1 MARTLKWLLG
11 IVLGVVVVA
20 AVLWFTP
27 TGDYVILPGVTENL
41 NRIVQVQGVKKAPSG
56 RMLMVAVD
64 IQQANLLYY
73 LVGRF
78 TPYGEVLPASELM
91 GSGVSETQYEK
102 MNQQLMSESHLM
114 AKVAALRAIG
124 LPARE
129 TGKGVLV
136 YGTENG
142 TPAAGK
148 LRLNDVITAV
158 DGHPM
163 QIDQQLLNFMG
174 TVKPGTPVDM
184 TVLRKGRI
192 LHIRVGTVPST
203 TIKGHAMVGA
213 LIGTD
218 SPGFIVPLKIHIST
232 GSISGPSAGMMFSLS
247 IIDQLRPQWH
257 LTHGSTVAGTGT
269 IDAYGDVGAIGGIKE
284 KVVTV
289 YDSGAKIFLVP
300 RGDYADAITEARAL
314 GITKK
319 MRIIPV
325 GTLNQALTVLRKS

>member
-1 MARTLKWLLG
+1 MTRRLKWF
-11 IVLGVVVVA
+11 LGVVIALVVVA
-20 AVLWFTP
+20 AALWFTP
-27 TGDYVILPGVTENL
+27 TGDYVILPGITENL
-41 NRIVQVQGVKKAPSG
+41 NQIVQVQGVKKAPAG

-64 IQQANLLYY
+64 IQPANLLYY
-73 LVGRF
+73 LIGRF
-78 TPYGEVLPASELM
+78 TPYGEIYPASELL
-91 GSGVSETQYEK
+91 GTGVSEQQYEQ

-129 TGKGVLV
+129 TGKGVIV
-136 YGTENG
+136 YGTEPG

-148 LRLNDVITAV
+148 LKAEDIITAV
-158 DGHPM
+158 DGHAM

-174 TVKPGTPVDM
+174 TIKPGTNVDM
-184 TVLRKGRI
+184 TVKRKGKVV
-192 LHIRVGTVPST
+192 HVVVGTVPST
-203 TIKGHAMVGA
+203 SVKGHAMVGA

-218 SPGFIVPLKIHIST
+218 SPGFVVPLKIHIQT

-247 IIDQLRPQWH
+247 IINQLRPQWH
-257 LTHGSTVAGTGT
+257 LTHGGTVAGTGT
-269 IDAYGDVGAIGGIKE
+269 IDAYGDVGAIGGVRE

-289 YDSGAKIFLVP
+289 YESGAKIFLVP
-300 RGDYADAITEARAL
+300 RGDYADAVSEARAI

-325 GTLNQALTVLRKS
+325 GTLNQALAALRKS

>member
-1 MARTLKWLLG
+1 MARGLKWFLG
-11 IVLGVVVVA
+11 IVIGVVVVA
-20 AVLWFTP
+20 AALWFTP
-27 TGDYVILPGVTENL
+27 TGDYVILPGITENL
-41 NRIVQVQGVKKAPSG
+41 NQIVQVQGVRKAPAG
-56 RMLMVAVD
+56 QMLMVAVD
-64 IQQANLLYY
+64 IQPANLLYY

-78 TPYGEVLPASELM
+78 TPYGEVLPASELL
-91 GSGVSETQYEK
+91 GTGVSETQYEQ

-136 YGTENG
+136 YGTEQG
-142 TPAAGK
+142 MPAAGK
-148 LRLNDVITAV
+148 LKPQDVITAV
-158 DGHPM
+158 NGRSM
-163 QIDQQLLNFMG
+163 MVDQELLNFMG
-174 TVKPGTPVDM
+174 TVKPGTSVTM
-184 TVLRKGRI
+184 TVRRNGKV
-192 LHIRVGTVPST
+192 LHIVVGTVAST
-203 TIKGHAMVGA
+203 TTKGHAMVGA

-218 SPGFIVPLKIHIST
+218 DPGFVVPLKIHIQT

-247 IIDQLRPQWH
+247 IINQLRPQWH

-300 RGDYADAITEARAL
+300 RGDYGDAVTEARAL

-325 GTLNQALTVLRKS
+325 GTLNQALAALRKS